1 VAEYSAA
8 ERLKR
13 LEHEYS
19 LREELDPAWAARPIA
34 IARHWDRPVLVMDDP
49 GGVPLDELLLVARNA
64 SALADAGGQPL
75 ERFQL
80 SHPAE
85 TKRFRCVWPLAYRPR
100 FVTCINAA
108 LSTSKVDQAA
118 AHDLKV
124 LLHTVK
130 SENPQAVGS
139 ALTCLRLFGI
149 EAITRMPA

>member
-64 SALADAGGQPL
+64 SALADVAGQPL
-75 ERFQL
+75 ER
-80 SHPAE
+80 SPA
-85 TKRFRCVWPLAYRPR
+85 LASSGDKAFSMRLA
-100 FVTCINAA
+100 IS
-108 LSTSKVDQAA
+108 LSTSFRES
-118 AHDLKV
+118 L
-124 LLHTVK
+124 
-130 SENPQAVGS
+130 
-139 ALTCLRLFGI
+139 
-149 EAITRMPA
+149 